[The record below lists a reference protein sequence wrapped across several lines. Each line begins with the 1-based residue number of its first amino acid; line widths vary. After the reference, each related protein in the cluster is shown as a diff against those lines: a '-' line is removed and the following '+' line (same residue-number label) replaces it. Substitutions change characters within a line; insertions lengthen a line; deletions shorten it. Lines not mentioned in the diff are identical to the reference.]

1 MDLEKGETRVIPTA
15 RYFKG
20 EPACEPATNPIRLN
34 RTMCHSLGAHVRR
47 NAKDATI
54 SNLHSKCST
63 SILQRPRSGRVCV
76 VSL

>member
-47 NAKDATI
+47 KT
-54 SNLHSKCST
+54 L
-63 SILQRPRSGRVCV
+63 
-76 VSL
+76 